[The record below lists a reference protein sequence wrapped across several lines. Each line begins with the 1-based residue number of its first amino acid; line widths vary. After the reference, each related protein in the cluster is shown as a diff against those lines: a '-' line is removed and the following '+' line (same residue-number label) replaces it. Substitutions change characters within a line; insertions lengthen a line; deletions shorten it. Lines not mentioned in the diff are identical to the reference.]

1 MIGVLLQ
8 NTSSRR
14 GFPTPVTASTLPS
27 TNFAALAASD
37 PVYTS
42 LYYRRLLLIL
52 GRLDPRRVLLLLIF
66 GGLDVTCVDVVVRV
80 CCACMFCAPVPP
92 SVHSDIHPSISPA
105 CTLARAPATLRRPPA
120 AGRPRPP
127 RQPDTIVFL
136 TLITPCMTSYI
147 PKSSRAEP
155 PMESCK

>member
-8 NTSSRR
+8 NTGSRR
-14 GFPTPVTASTLPS
+14 GLPTPVTSSTPPS

-80 CCACMFCAPVPP
+80 CCACMFLRTGP
-92 SVHSDIHPSISPA
+92 SIHPFRYPSIHFT
-105 CTLARAPATLRRPPA
+105 CMHARARACRPSPVVA
-120 AGRPRPP
+120 VVDG
-127 RQPDTIVFL
+127 
-136 TLITPCMTSYI
+136 S
-147 PKSSRAEP
+147 
-155 PMESCK
+155 